1 MRAYLKSV
9 DIWHIVESGWTNPDK
24 AIAKLSR
31 NEKIDSL
38 SNDKALNAIFTS
50 ISAEEFT
57 RISQCVIAKEAWKTL
72 EITYEGTQVVKASK
86 LQMLVSQFEEI
97 RM

>member
-9 DIWHIVESGWTNPDK
+9 DVWHIVESEWTNPDK

-50 ISAEEFT
+50 IFAEEFT
-57 RISQCVIAKEAWKTL
+57 RISQCVIAKEA
-72 EITYEGTQVVKASK
+72 
-86 LQMLVSQFEEI
+86 
-97 RM
+97 